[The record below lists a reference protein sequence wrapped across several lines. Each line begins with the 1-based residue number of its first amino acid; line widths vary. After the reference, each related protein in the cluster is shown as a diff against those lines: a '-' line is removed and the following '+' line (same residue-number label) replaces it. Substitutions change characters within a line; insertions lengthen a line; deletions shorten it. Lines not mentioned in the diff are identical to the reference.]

1 MTANPFLAPPAAA
14 TTPTTQLVEVAETN
28 GRWDLLAWDGYGDP
42 YAYEGVAR
50 ASTRALL
57 TPVFAG
63 GEPVVVPIID
73 AAAAT
78 YIQGLPPWKTP

>member
-1 MTANPFLAPPAAA
+1 MTNPFLNPPPMTAPAA
-14 TTPTTQLVEVAETN
+14 QLVEAAETN

-42 YAYEGVAR
+42 YAYEAIAR
-50 ASTRALL
+50 ASTWALL

-63 GEPVVVPIID
+63 GEPVVIPIIESD
-73 AAAAT
+73 RVG